1 MTTTA
6 SITRD
11 DLAASIPRLDGTVH
25 LAGLEGSVEVV
36 RDSLGVPHV
45 KAGSVH
51 DVFFG
56 QGYVHAQDR
65 LWHMEYDRRRAA
77 GRWAEYVGPSGV
89 DQDVLMR
96 RARLAESARADYAA
110 LNAETR
116 AVLDAY
122 SAGVNA
128 FIQTTAVLPVEYRLL
143 GATPEPW
150 EPWHSC
156 AVFKVRHALM
166 GSFGNKLWRL
176 RILKTLGPEW
186 VNRLRAGSGDESPLV
201 VPPGATYDDVPD
213 GIGESVGLTQLVLSL
228 GDVDGGSNNWV
239 VHGSRTASGKPLLA
253 GDPHRAIDVPNV
265 YYQNHLTCPE
275 FDAIGYSFVGTPS
288 ITHFGHNAH
297 VAWGVTTAQSDS
309 KDFFVEKFAPGD
321 PSRYEYKGE
330 WLRAERS
337 TETISVRGAA
347 PVEVEVTVTRH
358 GPVVV
363 GDPKQGHALAL
374 GYASITEP
382 NRTFDALLP
391 MLRARTVAELDEA
404 KRPWV
409 DPDNNFVMAD
419 TSGNIGYL
427 TRGQI
432 PVRPPANAWL
442 PVPGWTGEYEWS
454 GQVPFEEMPRARNP
468 EQGFI
473 ATANQRIVG
482 PDFPH
487 HISHDYAPP
496 HRAARVNARLRPL
509 TSATPADMAVVH
521 ADKVSIPSRSF
532 VNLARA
538 LKPLDPASRE
548 ARDRLLAWDGEMG
561 PASIPATVYAVW
573 REELTAA
580 ILANPLFEPLA
591 AVGGKW
597 DLQPSNTQPLAQRLR
612 NVFYSLL
619 VQRDT
624 SVLPP
629 GESWESLGAKALA
642 NAVAWLSDILGPD
655 QADWRWERIHRT
667 RPRHPLSDTFPE
679 HAELLDPPSVG
690 VGGDGDTPQNGTFA
704 CPDARD
710 YTITASSVT
719 RYCFDLSDWDNSG
732 WTSPLGASGHP
743 GSPHYADQVTAW
755 SEQKLFPM
763 LYSWDRVEADAESRQ
778 RLEPA

>member
-1 MTTTA
+1 LTTTA
-6 SITRD
+6 SITRE
-11 DLAASIPRLDGTVH
+11 DLSASIPQLDGTLS
-25 LAGLEGSVEVV
+25 LAGLQGAVEVV
-36 RDSLGVPHV
+36 RDSLGVPHI
-45 KAGSVH
+45 KAGSTH
-51 DVFFG
+51 DVFFA
-56 QGYVHAQDR
+56 QGFVHAQDR
-65 LWHMEYDRRRAA
+65 LWHMEYDRRRAL

-89 DQDVLMR
+89 EQDALMR
-96 RARLAESARADYAA
+96 RARLGESAEADYAA
-110 LNAETR
+110 LNDETR
-116 AVLDAY
+116 AMLDAY
-122 SAGVNA
+122 AAGINA
-128 FIQTTAVLPVEYRLL
+128 FLSITSVLPIELRIL
-143 GATPEPW
+143 GATPERW

-176 RILKTLGPEW
+176 RVLKTLGPEW
-186 VNRLRAGSGDESPLV
+186 IARLRAGSGDESPLV
-201 VPPGATYDDVPD
+201 VPPGATYTDVPD
-213 GIGESVGLTQLVLSL
+213 GIGESARLADLVLSL

-265 YYQNHLTCPE
+265 YYQNHIACPE
-275 FDAIGYSFVGTPS
+275 LDAIGYSFVGTPGIS
-288 ITHFGHNAH
+288 HFGHNAH

-309 KDFFVEKFAPGD
+309 KDFFVERFKPGD
-321 PSRYEYKGE
+321 PSRYEYRGE
-330 WLRAERS
+330 WLGADRH
-337 TETISVRGAA
+337 TESIQVRGAA
-347 PVEVEVTVTRH
+347 PVEVDVTVTRH

-363 GDPKQGHALAL
+363 GDPASGYALAL

-382 NRTFDALLP
+382 NRSFEALLP

-419 TSGNIGYL
+419 TSGTIGYL

-432 PVRPPANAWL
+432 PVRPAANAWL
-442 PVPGWTGEYEWS
+442 PVPGWTGEYEWQ
-454 GQVPFEEMPRARNP
+454 GVVPFEEMPRARDP
-468 EQGFI
+468 EQGFV

-509 TSATPADMAVVH
+509 KNATPADMAAVH
-521 ADKVSIPSRSF
+521 ADKLSIPSRSF
-532 VNLARA
+532 VTLARA
-538 LKPLDPASRE
+538 LEPLDAASRE
-548 ARDRLLAWDGEMG
+548 ARDRLLAWDGTMG
-561 PASIPATVYAVW
+561 PADVPPTIYAVW
-573 REELTAA
+573 REEITAA

-591 AVGGKW
+591 AVGGRW
-597 DLQPSNTQPLAQRLR
+597 DLQPANAMPLTNRLR

-624 SVLPP
+624 SMLPP
-629 GESWESLGAKALA
+629 GESWESLGARALA
-642 NAVAWLSDILGPD
+642 SAVAWLAATLGPD
-655 QADWRWERIHRT
+655 QADWRWERLHRT
-667 RPRHPLSDTFPE
+667 GPRHPLSDTFPE

-690 VGGDGDTPQNGTFA
+690 VGGDGDTPQCGAYA

-710 YTITASSVT
+710 FTITASSVT

-755 SEQKLFPM
+755 SQQRLFPM
-763 LYSWDRVEADAESRQ
+763 LYSWDRVEADAEARQ
-778 RLEPA
+778 RLVPA

>member
-1 MTTTA
+1 LTTTA
-6 SITRD
+6 SITRN
-11 DLAASIPRLDGTVH
+11 DLSASIPVLDGTVR
-25 LAGLEGSVEVV
+25 LAGLDGPVEVV
-36 RDSLGVPHV
+36 RDSLGIPHV

-51 DVFFG
+51 DAFFA
-56 QGYVHAQDR
+56 QGFVHAQDR
-65 LWHMEYDRRRAA
+65 LWHMEYDRRRAL
-77 GRWAEYVGPSGV
+77 GRWAECVGPSGV
-89 DQDVLMR
+89 EQDILMR
-96 RARLAESARADYAA
+96 RVRLGASAQADYAA
-110 LNAETR
+110 LNTETR
-116 AVLDAY
+116 AMVDAY
-122 SAGVNA
+122 AAGINA
-128 FIQTTAVLPVEYRLL
+128 FVETTPVLPIEFRLL
-143 GATPEPW
+143 GATPERW

-176 RILKTLGPEW
+176 RVLKTLGPEW
-186 VNRLRAGSGDESPLV
+186 INRLRAGSGVESPLV
-201 VPPGATYDDVPD
+201 VPPGAIYADVPD
-213 GIGESVGLTQLVLSL
+213 GIGESVKLTELVLSL

-265 YYQNHLTCPE
+265 YYQNHLTCPD
-275 FDAIGYSFVGTPS
+275 FDAIGYSFVGSPS
-288 ITHFGHNAH
+288 ISHFGHNAH

-309 KDFFVEKFAPGD
+309 KDFFVERFAPGD

-330 WLRAERS
+330 WLQAERQ
-337 TETISVRGAA
+337 TETIAVRGAA
-347 PVEVEVTVTRH
+347 PVEVDVTVTRH

-363 GDPKQGHALAL
+363 GDPVKGYALAL

-382 NRTFDALLP
+382 NRSFEALLP

-419 TSGNIGYL
+419 TSGTIGYL

-432 PVRPPANAWL
+432 PIRPAANAWL
-442 PVPGWTGEYEWS
+442 PVPGWNGKYEWQ
-454 GQVPFEEMPRARNP
+454 GRVPFEEMPRARDP

-473 ATANQRIVG
+473 ATANQQIVG

-487 HISHDYAPP
+487 HISLDYAPP

-509 TSATPADMAVVH
+509 TAATPADMAAVH
-521 ADKVSIPSRSF
+521 ADKVSIPSRAF
-532 VNLARA
+532 VDLARA
-538 LKPLDPASRE
+538 LEPLDAASAE
-548 ARDRLLAWDGEMG
+548 ARSRLLEWDGTMG
-561 PASIPATVYAVW
+561 PADVAPTIYAVW

-580 ILANPLFEPLA
+580 ILANPLFGPLA
-591 AVGGKW
+591 EVGGKW
-597 DLQPSNTQPLAQRLR
+597 DLQPSNATSLAQRLR

-619 VQRDT
+619 VQRDA
-624 SVLPP
+624 SMLPP
-629 GESWESLGAKALA
+629 GESWESLGARALSSA
-642 NAVAWLSDILGPD
+642 TTWLTEKLGPD
-655 QADWRWERIHRT
+655 QAAWRWERIHRT
-667 RPRHPLSDTFPE
+667 RPRHPLSDAFPE

-710 YTITASSVT
+710 FTITSSSVT
-719 RYCFDLSDWDNSG
+719 RYCFDLSNWDNSG
-732 WTSPLGASGHP
+732 WTSPLGSSGHP

-755 SEQKLFPM
+755 SEQRLFPM
-763 LYSWDRVEADAESRQ
+763 LYSWDRVEADAETRQ